1 VKGVPPEVPLQ
12 QFTGRPSRL
21 GLGRPHQN

>member
-1 VKGVPPEVPLQ
+1 VKGLPPEAPLE